1 MTAADKIAKARALYP
16 GADRAPYLNTASRG
30 LLSLPSRAAVDRVL
44 DGQVDGSATAAD
56 WKPGFE
62 GARSGFA
69 ALIGAAPDEVALTKN
84 VSEGMN
90 AIVNALP
97 WEAGDNV
104 VLCPD
109 VEHPNNIY
117 MSYNL
122 RPRGV
127 AVREVPSNNLD
138 IDADAMVAA
147 IDSRTRLVIVSSV
160 TFTPGL
166 RSDIG
171 PIGRACREH
180 GVFFL
185 VDAVQAAGVLKIDVD
200 ADCIDGLAV
209 STAKGLCGLYG
220 GGLLY
225 CRSDWIGRLRPAYL
239 ARHSIDLGD
248 AHESEMGGDENSLWA
263 DARRF
268 EIGHANAAS
277 FAAVDASLQTILE
290 LGPAEVEAHATGLAD
305 RLRQGLEQL
314 GLPVTRTP
322 AGRKPSHIVTVG
334 TLGEGGTRTTTN
346 PRLNAIAAALQ
357 AEGVVFSIRRGQLR
371 MATHL
376 YSSAGDIERVL
387 AIAAGALDGQAAAE

>member
-1 MTAADKIAKARALYP
+1 MTAADKIAQARALYP
-16 GADRAPYLNTASRG
+16 GASRAPYLNTASRG
-30 LLSLPSRAAVDRVL
+30 LLSVRARKAVDWIL
-44 DGQVDGSATAAD
+44 DGQMDGSATAAQ
-56 WKPGFE
+56 WKPVFE
-62 GARSGFA
+62 GARAGFA
-69 ALIGAAPDEVALTKN
+69 ELIGARPAEIALTKN

-97 WEAGDNV
+97 WQAGDNV

-127 AVREVPSNNLD
+127 TVREVPSRDLD
-138 IDADAMVAA
+138 IDADAMIAA
-147 IDSRTRLVIVSSV
+147 IDGRTRLVIVSSV

-166 RSDIG
+166 RSDIT
-171 PIGRACREH
+171 PIGRACRDR

-185 VDAVQAAGVLKIDVD
+185 VDAVQAAGVLKIDVE
-200 ADCIDGLAV
+200 ADCVDALAV
-209 STAKGLCGLYG
+209 STSKGLCGLYG

-225 CRSDWIGRLRPAYL
+225 CRQAWVPKLKPVYL

-248 AHESEMGGDENSLWA
+248 AHESEMGGDENALWD

-268 EIGHANAAS
+268 EIGHSNGAS
-277 FAAVDASLQTILE
+277 FAAVDASLKTILE
-290 LGPAEVEAHATGLAD
+290 LGPEAVEAHATGLAA

-322 AGRKPSHIVTVG
+322 AGRKPSHIVTAG
-334 TLGEGGTRTTTN
+334 ILGEGGTRTTTN
-346 PRLNAIAAALQ
+346 PQLNRIAEALQ
-357 AEGVVFSIRRGQLR
+357 AAGVVFSIRRGQLR

-376 YSSAGDIERVL
+376 YTSAEDIDRVL
-387 AIAAGALDGQAAAE
+387 ALAEDALGGQAAAE